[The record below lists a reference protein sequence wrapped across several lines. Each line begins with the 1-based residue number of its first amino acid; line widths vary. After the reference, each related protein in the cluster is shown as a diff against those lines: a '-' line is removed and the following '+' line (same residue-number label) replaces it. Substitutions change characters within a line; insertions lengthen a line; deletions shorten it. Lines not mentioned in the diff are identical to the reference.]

1 MACESWK
8 AKLGAYVDG
17 ELSEAE
23 MRSFDEHLRGCSSC
37 SSDVLARVQMKRAIH
52 AAGKRYT
59 PSADFR
65 RRIEQKIATKPR
77 RRFSLQWAVLVAA
90 LVVLVAGAITSG
102 YLRMRAERNHLFSEL
117 ADLHVAT
124 MASSSPV
131 DVVSTDRHTVKPW
144 FQGRITDAARRTD
157 VQHGD
162 MESERPA
169 LLRDWRHKRRRH
181 REPRQTAARPVSTT

>member
-37 SSDVLARVQMKRAIH
+37 SSDVLARVQMKRAIQ

-77 RRFSLQWAVLVAA
+77 RSFSLQWAAVVAA
-90 LVVLVAGAITSG
+90 LALLVAGAVTSG
-102 YLRMRAERNHLFSEL
+102 YLRMR
-117 ADLHVAT
+117 
-124 MASSSPV
+124 
-131 DVVSTDRHTVKPW
+131 
-144 FQGRITDAARRTD
+144 
-157 VQHGD
+157 
-162 MESERPA
+162 SERSHTSSLISNAPPA
-169 LLRDWRHKRRRH
+169 RS
-181 REPRQTAARPVSTT
+181 AAESR